1 MNIHFVKDVEIANK
15 WMERVFSIVTQ
26 QGIQI
31 PTTMN
36 YHFPITR
43 IAKTKQK
50 PKLAKQ
56 VLGSGAAAGMLHCL
70 LGKVSDV
77 TTILEG
83 CLLISYE
90 VKRQFT
96 Q

>member
-1 MNIHFVKDVEIANK
+1 MNIHFVKDVQIANK
-15 WMERVFSIVTQ
+15 WMERVFNIVTQ

-36 YHFPITR
+36 YHFMTTR

-56 VLGSGAAAGMLHCL
+56 VLGSGAAAGTLHCL
-70 LGKVSDV
+70 LEKVSDV
-77 TTILEG
+77 TTI
-83 CLLISYE
+83 
-90 VKRQFT
+90 
-96 Q
+96 

>member
-1 MNIHFVKDVEIANK
+1 MFNNSLFE
-15 WMERVFSIVTQ
+15 
-26 QGIQI
+26 
-31 PTTMN
+31 
-36 YHFPITR
+36 
-43 IAKTKQK
+43 TKQK